1 MQNMNTLFMKG
12 GVMGLMLGMI
22 GIVLAADLPQNELS
36 VVQEQRIEIIIRNSE
51 FLLSQSGGVQFGLPT
66 VIILRNQD
74 IVRHGFT
81 SPMLLGQSIQGEGEG
96 IAAYGKGVEG
106 FYIDAGK
113 TLVIRFIPQ
122 RQGRYEFRCD
132 LHPQMRGEVFL
143 LEMGTA

>member
-1 MQNMNTLFMKG
+1 MQNMNKLFIKG
-12 GVMGLMLGMI
+12 GAMGLILGMI